1 MSIIDFHNHVLPGVD
16 DGAQNE
22 AETAAALRALRA
34 EGVSGLIATPH
45 VNAATAAVAAECSA
59 RLDAIG
65 AGWQL
70 LQECARREGMQV
82 WRGAEIALDTPWADF
97 HEPLLR
103 LHGTRFVLVEFAYM
117 SVPPASGQ
125 LLGQLVQAGWVPVLA
140 HPERYRTFG
149 PLLELAA
156 EWRAAGARLQLN
168 GPSLLGRYGAG
179 PERIARDLLRHGLV
193 DYVCSDYH
201 ARGRPRVR
209 EYRLRLEQEVGGTA
223 AALLT
228 ETNPRRLVDDLAPLP
243 VLPEDVPGA
252 AWRNRWR
259 RFFR

>member
-1 MSIIDFHNHVLPGVD
+1 MNIIDFHNHVVPGVD

-22 AETAAALRALRA
+22 AETVAALRALRA
-34 EGVSGLIATPH
+34 EGVTGVIATPH
-45 VNAATAAVAAECSA
+45 VNAATAAVAAECSM
-59 RLDAIG
+59 RLEAIS
-65 AGWQL
+65 AGWQV
-70 LQECARREGMQV
+70 LQQCARQEGMQV
-82 WRGAEIALDTPWADF
+82 WRGAEIALDTPWLDF
-97 HEPLLR
+97 REPLLR

-125 LLGQLVQAGWVPVLA
+125 VLRQLVQAGWTPVLA
-140 HPERYRTFG
+140 HPERYRTFA

-156 EWRAAGARLQLN
+156 EWRAAGALLQLN

-179 PERIARDLLRHGLV
+179 PERIARELLRHGFI

-201 ARGRPRVR
+201 ARGRPRVQ

-223 AALLT
+223 ATLLT
-228 ETNPRRLVDDLAPLP
+228 EVNPRRLVDDQAPLP
-243 VLPEDVPGA
+243 VLPQEMAGTS
-252 AWRNRWR
+252 WRYRWR